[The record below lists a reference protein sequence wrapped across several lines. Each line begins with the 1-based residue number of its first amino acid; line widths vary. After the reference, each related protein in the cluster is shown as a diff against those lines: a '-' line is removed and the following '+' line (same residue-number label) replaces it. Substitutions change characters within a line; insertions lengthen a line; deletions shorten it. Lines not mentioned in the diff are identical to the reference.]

1 MFCSKCGKNTNSDFT
16 LCPECLAAEVAA
28 KGQTATT
35 SAAETKSN
43 IQQPIQSEQ
52 AHRYAESYAYQ
63 PVIATTVVPCR
74 MSGFGRALTSAIMGF
89 VGCIWSFISLGYTTS
104 VFISEQTAGFMFS
117 IMGLPFAI
125 VSLILGI
132 ISVKAALTQTNQTKI
147 TPIAPMILGITG
159 LSLAALSLLF
169 CLISWLIFSVNMF

>member
-1 MFCSKCGKNTNSDFT
+1 MFCYKCGKNTGSNFPV
-16 LCPECLAAEVAA
+16 CPECLAAESAA
-28 KGQTATT
+28 NEQTAPTNAT
-35 SAAETKSN
+35 EPTVEVQQPVQNEQAPQYTKS
-43 IQQPIQSEQ
+43 
-52 AHRYAESYAYQ
+52 YVYQ
-63 PVIATTVVPCR
+63 PVMATTVAPSR
-74 MSGFGRALTSAIMGF
+74 MAGFGRALTSAIMGF